1 VAMGMNIEAFI
12 AVRAGKLKE
21 TEYNRL
27 VNLLKYFKFQQS
39 PGYIDIDRLIEV
51 MKSDKKRVSNNIKFA
66 LPDSIGHAVI
76 VSDIKQ
82 NLIKQFITEAMVR
95 EISL

>member
-1 VAMGMNIEAFI
+1 
-12 AVRAGKLKE
+12 
-21 TEYNRL
+21 
-27 VNLLKYFKFQQS
+27 
-39 PGYIDIDRLIEV
+39 
-51 MKSDKKRVSNNIKFA
+51 MKSDKKRISNNIKFA

-82 NLIKQFITEAMVR
+82 NLLKQFITDAILR